1 MNNEKIFFT
10 PGTVWTSSDLLPTVD
25 VNVAFEGASHDEITT
40 VHRWNGSK
48 WVWEQ
53 VAVDQFSF
61 RGNDSSLVEIFVATA
76 SPYDRFAIADAV
88 AKTFFGLPDSLRR
101 PVDDQY
107 DYDDQVG

>member
-1 MNNEKIFFT
+1 M
-10 PGTVWTSSDLLPTVD
+10 
-25 VNVAFEGASHDEITT
+25 
-40 VHRWNGSK
+40 
-48 WVWEQ
+48 
-53 VAVDQFSF
+53 AVGQFSF

-107 DYDDQVG
+107 DYEFAVMNGFGGVLHWY